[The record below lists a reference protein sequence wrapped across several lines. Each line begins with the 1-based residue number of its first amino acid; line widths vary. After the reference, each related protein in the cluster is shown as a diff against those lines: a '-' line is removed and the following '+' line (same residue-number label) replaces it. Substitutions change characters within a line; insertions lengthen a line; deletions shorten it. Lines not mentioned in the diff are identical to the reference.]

1 MEKVLKVLL
10 VDDEALVREG
20 LKTIIPWEEYGF
32 SICGTAQDG
41 REGLQKIRELKPDV
55 AVVDI
60 RMPLMDGLELSRIV
74 REEQP
79 GVRIVLLTGY
89 SEFEYARSALRAGVK
104 CYLLKPVE
112 EEELIKELRSIRQE
126 LERESGQERSRQ
138 ESRSLLFNRLL
149 QELFHRPDGGLVQ
162 RLNGEFSAGF
172 PWESYQIAFLLLP
185 QELLKSEYIF
195 SMISEFAEK
204 NNAGLVFFSGS
215 LPGILLRGRVLDSSS
230 LAGRVFLRGL
240 REALGHPVRLV
251 LGDPC
256 DQITDLPM
264 AFESAA
270 SVYSASFLI
279 QDGDLIDSL
288 TISRALVP
296 QGGEGGSDLFL
307 EIVSSAKAGDMKSVH
322 QLLGSVKR
330 ELLEFDSPGTAAK
343 AVYTNILVA
352 VYNALS
358 VGERESRNGSLLF
371 ELYTLNQEMGAKES
385 VQEIEGYIEEKI
397 QKWVD
402 LQPQRKSSRK
412 IQPILQYI
420 SENLDKD
427 LRLEL
432 LAREFGYNSSYLGKM
447 FRDCTGEYFNNYV
460 DRLKIE
466 RAKDYIRQGAL
477 VYEAAQK
484 VGYTNINYF
493 HIKFKKYT
501 GVAPGSLKK

>member
-195 SMISEFAEK
+195 SMI
-204 NNAGLVFFSGS
+204 
-215 LPGILLRGRVLDSSS
+215 
-230 LAGRVFLRGL
+230 
-240 REALGHPVRLV
+240 
-251 LGDPC
+251 
-256 DQITDLPM
+256 
-264 AFESAA
+264 
-270 SVYSASFLI
+270 
-279 QDGDLIDSL
+279 
-288 TISRALVP
+288 
-296 QGGEGGSDLFL
+296 
-307 EIVSSAKAGDMKSVH
+307 
-322 QLLGSVKR
+322 
-330 ELLEFDSPGTAAK
+330 
-343 AVYTNILVA
+343 
-352 VYNALS
+352 
-358 VGERESRNGSLLF
+358 
-371 ELYTLNQEMGAKES
+371 
-385 VQEIEGYIEEKI
+385 
-397 QKWVD
+397 
-402 LQPQRKSSRK
+402 
-412 IQPILQYI
+412 
-420 SENLDKD
+420 
-427 LRLEL
+427 
-432 LAREFGYNSSYLGKM
+432 
-447 FRDCTGEYFNNYV
+447 
-460 DRLKIE
+460 
-466 RAKDYIRQGAL
+466 
-477 VYEAAQK
+477 
-484 VGYTNINYF
+484 
-493 HIKFKKYT
+493 
-501 GVAPGSLKK
+501 